1 MITKEEVTD
10 DKLQRSIIDKYGYP
24 PQPEELE
31 RTEDGL
37 LAILPDD
44 RIVMLMESTRIRVGN
59 AGAGASSS
67 VSLTWFWERER
78 QGPKGLYDLIKGWR
92 EAVTMEWAVRCAIRK
107 TSPPKR
113 WLKYAQELIGQFVED
128 FELAEEIIAE
138 GPAKWLSTAKLL

>member
-1 MITKEEVTD
+1 MRREDMEN
-10 DKLQRSIIDKYGYP
+10 DKLQRSIIDKHGYP
-24 PQPEELE
+24 PQPEDLE

-44 RIVMLMESTRIRVGN
+44 RIVMLMESERIRVGA
-59 AGAGASSS
+59 AGTCASVAVS
-67 VSLTWFWERER
+67 VTWFWERER

-92 EAVTMEWAVRCAIRK
+92 EAVTLEWAVRCAIRK

-113 WLKYAQELIGQFVED
+113 WLRYAQELVGQFVED